1 MIKLSII
8 VPVYKVEEY
17 LDICVTSLVKQT
29 MRDIEIILIDD
40 DSPDNCPSLCD
51 EWARRDQR
59 IKVIHKKNGG
69 LGLARNSGLDIATG
83 EYVTFVDSD
92 DYICADTYQYLMD
105 KYDKSCP
112 DVIFYQFMKFS
123 DETNAHPMISKERT
137 VLHSEDIDKLKMDI
151 IAADS
156 LIKSERIIKCSA
168 CTAIYKREIIN
179 KTGLRFHS
187 ERELVSEDMIF
198 NLDFLTDASKVCID
212 DSVLYF
218 YRENPKSL
226 THSIDLNK
234 LNRFDTFD
242 KYLRENI
249 KRWGLK
255 EDAHIRISRLLI
267 STYRATLANILSSK
281 QEIKIKKTF
290 FKKATGSE
298 SLKKAMKT
306 YPWTHFGIYPKMFF
320 LSIRY
325 NLFWVALSLAN
336 MRSRFN

>member
-17 LDICVTSLVKQT
+17 LDICVVSIVKQT
-29 MRDIEIILIDD
+29 LRDIEIILIDD

-92 DYICADTYQYLMD
+92 DYISANTYQYLLD

-112 DVIFYQFMKFS
+112 DVIYYQFVKFNHQSHPTPIFIGNGKVLRS
-123 DETNAHPMISKERT
+123 DDLDR
-137 VLHSEDIDKLKMDI
+137 LKLDI
-151 IAADS
+151 IAAES
-156 LIKSERIIKCSA
+156 KIKSERIIRCSA
-168 CTAIYKREIIN
+168 CTSIYRREIIEKN
-179 KTGLRFHS
+179 GLRFHS

-198 NLDFLTDASKVCID
+198 NLDFLTVASKVCID

-226 THSIDLNK
+226 THSIDLKK
-234 LNRFDTFD
+234 LSRFDYFD
-242 KYLRENI
+242 RYLRENLN
-249 KRWGLK
+249 RWGLGK
-255 EDAHIRISRLLI
+255 EAHIRISRLLI
-267 STYRATLANILSSK
+267 STYRDTLTSILVSK
-281 QEIKIKKTF
+281 QDLKNKNEF
-290 FKKATGSE
+290 FKMATDSDR
-298 SLKKAMKT
+298 LKYAMST
-306 YPWTHFGIYPKMFF
+306 YPWKHFGLYQKVYFIAMRYKLFGVSLL
-320 LSIRY
+320 LSKIR
-325 NLFWVALSLAN
+325 SII
-336 MRSRFN
+336 